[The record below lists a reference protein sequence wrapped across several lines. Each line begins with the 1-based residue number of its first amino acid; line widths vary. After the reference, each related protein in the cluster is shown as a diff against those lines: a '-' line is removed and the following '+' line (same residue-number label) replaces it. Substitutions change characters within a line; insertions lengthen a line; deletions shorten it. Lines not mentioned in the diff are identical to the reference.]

1 MENYYLIVSAL
12 FYLSIMT
19 ASFIF
24 LSRQHDHSVGRYRVV
39 VTLFLFTMFGIISDT
54 LHRLDSGGLIN
65 LPASIFVLTVINNY
79 VFVPVL
85 AALWF
90 LYIVYTSYS
99 SKVPRT
105 YIYIAIG
112 LLVINLILSLI
123 SFIPGTNLYFVIAD
137 DFYSRGKWFLLN
149 TALFV
154 VFYFLAMFVYVRY
167 FKTFGRS
174 EQYIFLIIFIAPLIG
189 LVGHLTNEHIPFLL
203 MNNVFCYMILA
214 MNIQYINASTDFLT
228 GLANRRSLSNH
239 LHNRM
244 TGSDKQSSFSIIMF
258 DLDNFK
264 MINDTMGHNVGD
276 DALRQFGRFLRNNC
290 KDVDFVAR
298 FGGDEFILV
307 LDSMSP
313 EQLTQKVAIIR
324 ESFKLY
330 EGNKVGDF
338 QIGFSA
344 GYFIHTKDL
353 NLSVSELIS
362 IIDERMF
369 KDKRKRGN
377 GLI

>member
-1 MENYYLIVSAL
+1 M
-12 FYLSIMT
+12 
-19 ASFIF
+19 
-24 LSRQHDHSVGRYRVV
+24 
-39 VTLFLFTMFGIISDT
+39 
-54 LHRLDSGGLIN
+54 
-65 LPASIFVLTVINNY
+65 
-79 VFVPVL
+79 
-85 AALWF
+85 
-90 LYIVYTSYS
+90 
-99 SKVPRT
+99 
-105 YIYIAIG
+105 
-112 LLVINLILSLI
+112 
-123 SFIPGTNLYFVIAD
+123 
-137 DFYSRGKWFLLN
+137 LN

-167 FKTFGRS
+167 FKIFGRS

-276 DALRQFGRFLRNNC
+276 DALRQFGRFLRNKGC
-290 KDVDFVAR
+290 R
-298 FGGDEFILV
+298 LRCPLWWHEFILV

-313 EQLTQKVAIIR
+313 EQLTQKSPLSVALNFMKAI
-324 ESFKLY
+324 KLVISKLDSALGTLFTLKILTY
-330 EGNKVGDF
+330 PLVNLLVSLMNGCLKINASAETDLFNNKIHAG
-338 QIGFSA
+338 SA
-344 GYFIHTKDL
+344 RARTKSVEIHTFL
-353 NLSVSELIS
+353 F
-362 IIDERMF
+362 MF
-369 KDKRKRGN
+369 F
-377 GLI
+377 